1 MEKSTKKEAFAVT
14 GMACAAC
21 ALSVKSMIASL
32 PGVSSASVNYV
43 GGNVS
48 VSYNPDT
55 VSPADIA
62 KSVEEIGYGLIVEE
76 ENLNEKL
83 AGFLLSPMVA
93 GAAMA
98 MSSVTVVMNSLRLK
112 GVKL

>member
-1 MEKSTKKEAFAVT
+1 MENSTKKEAFAVT

-21 ALSVKSMIASL
+21 ALSVESLIASL
-32 PGVSSASVNYV
+32 PGVNSASVNYA
-43 GGNVS
+43 GGNVY
-48 VSYNPDT
+48 VSYDT
-55 VSPADIA
+55 EVVSPADFA
-62 KSVEEIGYGLIVEE
+62 KSVEEIGYGLIIEE

-83 AGFLLSPMVA
+83 TGFLLSPMVA
-93 GAAMA
+93 EAAMA